1 MAASDPMTELVER
14 ILWPKLDDARAAKK
28 AARQGAYYAFF
39 VVGLYAISVIRHLTR
54 PTENLF
60 KFDGSAYVI
69 RVGSSSGNRI
79 FYLQAVTGSRGYWP
93 DFLSI
98 GPRLLA
104 FGRALSS
111 NCFFLLDSVGG
122 VLRQLSPGHVCLSAA
137 HTRRICDRP
146 NHGNL

>member
-1 MAASDPMTELVER
+1 MAASDPMTELVEH

-69 RVGSSSGNRI
+69 ESAVLLVIGFFIFRLSRAAAVIGLI
-79 FYLQAVTGSRGYWP
+79 FYLSG
-93 DFLSI
+93 
-98 GPRLLA
+98 LA
-104 FGRALSS
+104 FSL
-111 NCFFLLDSVGG
+111 SVGHFRVIAFSFWILWAVFFVNSVRG
-122 VLRQLSPGHVCLSAA
+122 TFAYRRLTQEESATGQITA
-137 HTRRICDRP
+137 I
-146 NHGNL
+146 